1 MKYMRQ
7 FLIIMIVT
15 FIGEVLRY
23 LIPLT
28 IPASIYGLC
37 LMLFLLFT
45 KIVKLEQVKESS
57 LFLIE
62 IMPLMFI
69 PTTVGIIV
77 YWEELQKML
86 IPLVVICIVSTF
98 VVMVVSG
105 RVTQYIIRRG
115 ENSDRVNK

>member
-15 FIGEVLRY
+15 FIGELLRY
-23 LIPLT
+23 LIPLN
-28 IPASIYGLC
+28 IPSSIYGLC

-45 KIVKLEQVKESS
+45 KIVKLEQVKETS

-86 IPLVVICIVSTF
+86 IPLVVISIISTII
-98 VVMVVSG
+98 VMVVSG
-105 RVTQYIIRRG
+105 RLTQFIIRRKSNDG
-115 ENSDRVNK
+115 INK